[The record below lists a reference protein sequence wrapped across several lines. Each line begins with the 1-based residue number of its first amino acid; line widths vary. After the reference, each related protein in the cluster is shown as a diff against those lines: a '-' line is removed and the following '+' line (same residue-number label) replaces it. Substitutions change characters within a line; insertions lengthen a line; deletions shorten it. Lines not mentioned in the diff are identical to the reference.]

1 MTHELVALERRC
13 WSALTTGDAGDFYER
28 VLTDTMM
35 MVLPSMVLDR
45 SEVLESWLAATPWR
59 DFQLDDARVVSLGNG
74 AALLT
79 YRVTAYRE
87 REVAAYRAQCT
98 SVYRRVTGRW
108 RLAFQQQTPL
118 GTNPLVTASVALS

>member
-59 DFQLDDARVVSLGNG
+59 DFQLDDTTVVSLGNG

-87 REVAAYRAQCT
+87 REVVAYRAQCT

-118 GTNPLVTASVALS
+118 GTNS